1 VATGAEVGPIL
12 LGLQDQLG
20 NGLVAYPAGVTVT
33 KLSPVGS

>member
-1 VATGAEVGPIL
+1 MATGDEVGPIL

-20 NGLVAYPAGVTVT
+20 TGLVTYPAGVTVT